1 MEKLEE
7 ILKEVRPDID
17 FKNEKNLISD
27 ELLTSFDIVSITA
40 EIQSVFGVNLD
51 ITDIVPENFESIEA
65 IMKLIES
72 KEK

>member
-65 IMKLIES
+65 IMTLIES

>member
-40 EIQSVFGVNLD
+40 EIQSAFGVNLD

-65 IMKLIES
+65 IMTLIES